1 MSRFLFDTSLIID
14 LINDRSGRRD
24 FVRRL
29 LKPGDSLG
37 YCTINLIEVYTGM
50 RPGEQEVTDMWLDR
64 LLYYD
69 VTQEI
74 ARQAGS
80 LRYQWRPRGQ
90 TLSLA
95 DATIAATALHNGLT
109 LLTDNEKHFPIP
121 ELDLR
126 PLP

>member
-1 MSRFLFDTSLIID
+1 MPHFLADTSLIVD

-29 LKPGDSLG
+29 LKPGDTLG

-50 RPGEQEVTDMWLDR
+50 RPGEEDVTNTWLDR
-64 LLYYD
+64 LVYYD
-69 VTQEI
+69 VTKEI
-74 ARQAGS
+74 ARRAGS
-80 LRYQWRPRGQ
+80 LRYERRRRGQ

-95 DATIAATALHNGLT
+95 DATIAAVAVHHRLT
-109 LLTDNEKHFPIP
+109 LMTDNQKHFLLP
-121 ELDLR
+121 ELTLQ